1 MVTTGAP
8 LRDIGSPDLF
18 WGTWGQGLLTEW
30 WETSADL
37 IWPNSVIT
45 YGRMRHDPQ
54 LRAVLSAY
62 LLPLIRATWMVDPAG
77 CRDEVVQR
85 VADDL
90 GIAVKG
96 TDTPPGPARRRGV
109 IWQRHLRD
117 ALKYLTFGHA
127 AFELRYRLDGNDL
140 RLDNL
145 GARMPWTIAQ
155 IRMNPDASIAEVV
168 QTTQNEPIPGNRV
181 IWYANDQEGANWAG
195 TSILRPAYGAWL
207 LKHETWRVNATSI
220 RRFGMGVPSV
230 EAPVGATAQMVE
242 QARDLAAAM
251 RVGDQSGVGLPS
263 GFKVALTGLTGSVPD
278 ALGFIKY
285 LDQQMSKMVLAGL
298 IDLGQTE
305 TGSRALGQSFLD
317 LFLLSLQTVADDVAV
332 TATSGHMG
340 GAMPGIVTDL
350 VDLNWGEDEPA
361 PRVLCADI
369 GVNYELT
376 AEAVFRLV
384 QCGALAPDPAL
395 DIALR
400 ERWNLPERTTPWE
413 PTSKGIPAPGAPVD
427 PNAPGGEDVTPTAP
441 APAKP
446 TPPAP
451 APKASGRLRA
461 AAPAGLRRQLTAIE
475 AKSGFAP
482 LDHQAEWS
490 AAVDGVLAAYM
501 AVVRAQRTSLIDQV
515 TAAVEAGKIA
525 GLALLKASAKDGATI
540 LADAMAKLA
549 DTSALRMVVEAETQ
563 GVAIDIG
570 KARIDQAKLSTV
582 ATARATMAA
591 GNLAHLAGTKALSVV
606 QAAKKDRK
614 AQAAEVADL
623 VDVFLSGVSPTP
635 LRDQIG
641 AALSVAQMAGRVAVL
656 EAAPASAGAADYVAS
671 EVLDANTCGPCLD
684 EDGHVFGSL
693 ADAEGAY
700 PSGGFLECEG
710 FLRCRGTVVA
720 VWEGG

>member
-1 MVTTGAP
+1 
-8 LRDIGSPDLF
+8 
-18 WGTWGQGLLTEW
+18 
-30 WETSADL
+30 
-37 IWPNSVIT
+37 VIT

-54 LRAVLSAY
+54 LRGVLSAY
-62 LLPLIRATWMVDPAG
+62 LLPILRATWLVDPEG

-90 GIAVKG
+90 GMPVLGA
-96 TDTPPGPARRRGV
+96 DNPPGPARRRGV

-127 AFELRYRLDGNDL
+127 AFELRYRLDGQAL

-155 IRMNPDASIAEVV
+155 IHLNPDASIGSVV

-230 EAPVGATAQMVE
+230 EAPPGATAQMVD
-242 QARDLAAAM
+242 QARQLASDM

-285 LDQQMSKMVLAGL
+285 LDQQMSKMALAGL

-305 TGSRALGQSFLD
+305 TGSRALGATFLD
-317 LFLLSLQTVADDVAV
+317 LYLLSLQAVADDVAV

-340 GAMPGIVTDL
+340 GAMPGVVTDL
-350 VDLNWGEDEPA
+350 VNQNWGEEEPA
-361 PRVLCADI
+361 PRLVCTDI
-369 GVNYELT
+369 GTNYEVT
-376 AEAVFRLV
+376 AEAIARLV
-384 QCGALAPDPAL
+384 QFGALGSEANL
-395 DIALR
+395 DTYIR
-400 ERWNLPERTTPWE
+400 ERWNLPERATPWE
-413 PTSKGIPAPGAPVD
+413 PTSRGIPGPGEPPD
-427 PNAPGGEDVTPTAP
+427 PNAPGGTKVPTAP
-441 APAKP
+441 EPAKAPAV
-446 TPPAP
+446 
-451 APKASGRLRA
+451 PKAGSRLRA
-461 AAPAGLRRQLTAIE
+461 AAPAGLRRQLTAVE
-475 AKSGFAP
+475 AASGFAP
-482 LDHQAEWS
+482 LGHQAEWA
-490 AAVDGVLAAYM
+490 AAVDATLAAYM
-501 AVVRAQRTSLIDQV
+501 AVVRAQRSSLIDQV
-515 TAAVEAGKIA
+515 TAAVEAGKVA
-525 GLALLKASAKDGATI
+525 GLALLSASAKDGATI
-540 LADAMAKLA
+540 LAGAMTDLA
-549 DTSALRMVVEAETQ
+549 DTSALRMVTEAETQ
-563 GVAIDIG
+563 GVQIDIG
-570 KARIDQAKLSTV
+570 KASISKAKLSTV

-591 GNLAHLAGTKALSVV
+591 SNLAHLAGTKALSVV

-656 EAAPASAGAADYVAS
+656 EAAPASAGTADYVAS
-671 EVLDANTCGPCLD
+671 EVLDSNTCGPCLD
-684 EDGHVFGSL
+684 EDGLVFASL

-710 FLRCRGTVVA
+710 FLRCRGTVIA
-720 VWEGG
+720 VWEGA